1 MTTNNNLPLPA
12 TNIASSSSQT
22 SRSALAA
29 VSISSMTSP
38 APIQLELGALKRD
51 WVEEAETTLRPA
63 LKGLGRFS
71 SDDLH
76 SMLVKPTERNWF
88 GVLLASLKNKGLIR
102 RVDVTASRRP
112 EANGRLISVWEAAS

>member
-1 MTTNNNLPLPA
+1 MTTNKNLPLPA
-12 TNIASSSSQT
+12 SNIAPLSSQT
-22 SRSALAA
+22 SCNALAA
-29 VSISSMTSP
+29 VSISS
-38 APIQLELGALKRD
+38 PIQLELGTLKRD
-51 WVEEAETTLRPA
+51 WVSTSEDSLRPA

-102 RVDVTASRRP
+102 RVDVMASRRP